1 MLARWPHPSC
11 QRKECLMPSKEHE
24 GSSIVGLR
32 LSDDLLE
39 RLDRY
44 LDRMETARRE
54 KASRNHAIRA
64 ALSLWLDQQNS
75 RPAWPVL
82 TKPDET
88 SVRPPTEC
96 DTAKTLFAFT
106 VSVTPTGLTITSMPC
121 LSNCA
126 PTTTWICR

>member
-1 MLARWPHPSC
+1 
-11 QRKECLMPSKEHE
+11 MPSKEHE
-24 GSSIVGLR
+24 GSSIVSLR

-44 LDRMETARRE
+44 LDWMETARRE

-64 ALSLWLDQQNS
+64 ALSLWLDQQEQQ
-75 RPAWPVL
+75 AGMAVL

-106 VSVTPTGLTITSMPC
+106 VSVTRSTGLTITSMPC
-121 LSNCA
+121 LSNYA
-126 PTTTWICR
+126 PTTTWICTAVIPVA